1 MNPHQPQPQRNFG
14 GLRFPDIVEPPPG
27 PLTIL
32 SAQLAK
38 EEKAPPASPAV
49 SRILADLPARV
60 RTKVLQ
66 KNYMHVLD
74 RIAQR
79 WSDPVALRQLF
90 DELIFES
97 QHGRSGLSF
106 DAIVELTEFNEYVK
120 RVRFRDRPSV
130 WDQALGLF

>member
-1 MNPHQPQPQRNFG
+1 MNPHHPQTQRNFG

-27 PLTIL
+27 PLAIL
-32 SAQLAK
+32 SVQLAQ
-38 EEKAPPASPAV
+38 EEKVHPASPAV
-49 SRILADLPARV
+49 SRILADLPSRI

-66 KNYMHVLD
+66 KNYMPILD

-79 WSDPVALRQLF
+79 WNDPLALRQLF

-97 QHGRSGLSF
+97 RHGRNGLSF
-106 DAIVELTEFNEYVK
+106 EAIVELTELNEYVK
-120 RVRFRDRPSV
+120 RVRCRDRPSV